1 MPTYDTSISRD
12 VSLDPLVPTPVAQE
26 IIKEMPKSSVIL
38 NNSRRVLMAS
48 QTLRQPVLSVLP
60 SAYWVTGDTGLK
72 QTGTADWANVTLTA
86 EELAVLIPI
95 PLAYLDDSQV
105 PIWDEVAPLVVE
117 AIGQKLDA
125 AALFGTDAPSSFPT
139 SIYSGCLAAGNV
151 VVKGAGST
159 ELSQNV
165 AYMGQLLAEDGFNV
179 NGFAAAPGFS
189 WQLVQLRGDDGP
201 IYQPALQDA
210 VGSRLYGFPIQE
222 VANGS
227 WDAGEALLIAGDW
240 TKSIVGV
247 RQDIT
252 FTKHTDG
259 IVSDAAGAVVYNAMQ
274 QDSVIYR
281 AVFRVGYAIANPE
294 TRTNTTDATR
304 YPFGVVQATT
314 ANS

>member
-1 MPTYDTSISRD
+1 MPTYNTSISRD
-12 VSLDPLVPTPVAQE
+12 ESSDPLVPTPVAQE
-26 IIKEMPKSSVIL
+26 IIKEMPKQSVIL
-38 NNSRRVLMAS
+38 NNSRRVVMAS

-72 QTGTADWANVTLTA
+72 QTGTADWNNVTLTA

-95 PLAYLDDSQV
+95 PLAYLDDAQV

-117 AIGQKLDA
+117 AIGSKLDA

-151 VVKGAGST
+151 VVKGASST
-159 ELSQNV
+159 DLAQNI

-179 NGFAAAPGFS
+179 SGFAAAPGLN
-189 WQLVQLRGDDGP
+189 WQLIQLRGDGAP

-222 VANGS
+222 VANGT
-227 WDAGEALLIAGDW
+227 WDASEALLIAGDW
-240 TKSIVGV
+240 SKSIVGV

-252 FTKHTDG
+252 FTRHTDG
-259 IVSDAAGAVVYNAMQ
+259 IVSDADGAVVYNAMQ

-281 AVFRVGYAIANPE
+281 AVFRVGFAIANPE
-294 TRTNTTDATR
+294 TRVNTTDGTR

>member
-1 MPTYDTSISRD
+1 MPTYNTAISRD
-12 VSLDPLVPTPVAQE
+12 GSNDPLVPTPVAQE
-26 IIKEMPKSSVIL
+26 IIKEMPKQSVIL
-38 NNSRRVLMAS
+38 ANSRRVVMAS

-72 QTGTADWANVTLTA
+72 QTGTADWNNVTLTA

-117 AIGQKLDA
+117 AIGAKLDS

-139 SIYSGCLAAGNV
+139 SIYSGCMAAGNV

-159 ELSQNV
+159 DLAQNV

-179 NGFAAAPGFS
+179 SGFAAAPGLN
-189 WQLVQLRGDDGP
+189 WQLIQLRGDGAP
-201 IYQPALQDA
+201 IYQPALQDS

-222 VANGS
+222 VANGA

-240 TKSIVGV
+240 SKSIVGV

-252 FTKHTDG
+252 FTRHTDG
-259 IVSDAAGAVVYNAMQ
+259 IVSDGSGAVVYNAMQ

-281 AVFRVGYAIANPE
+281 AVFRVGFAIANPE
-294 TRTNTTDATR
+294 TRVNSTDSTR

>member
-1 MPTYDTSISRD
+1 MPTYNTSISRD
-12 VSLDPLVPTPVAQE
+12 ESSDPLVPTPVAQE
-26 IIKEMPKSSVIL
+26 IIKEMPKQSVIL
-38 NNSRRVLMAS
+38 NNSRRVVMAS

-72 QTGTADWANVTLTA
+72 QTGTADWNNVTLTA

-95 PLAYLDDSQV
+95 PLAYLDDAQV

-117 AIGQKLDA
+117 AIGSKLDA

-139 SIYSGCLAAGNV
+139 SIYPGCLAAGNV
-151 VVKGAGST
+151 VVKGASST
-159 ELSQNV
+159 DLAQNI

-179 NGFAAAPGFS
+179 SGFAAAPGLN
-189 WQLVQLRGDDGP
+189 WQLIQLRGDGAP

-227 WDAGEALLIAGDW
+227 WDASEALLIAGDW
-240 TKSIVGV
+240 SKSIVGV

-252 FTKHTDG
+252 FTRHTDG
-259 IVSDAAGAVVYNAMQ
+259 IVSDADGAVVYNAMQ

-281 AVFRVGYAIANPE
+281 AVFRVGFAIANPE
-294 TRTNTTDATR
+294 TRVNSTDGTR

>member
-1 MPTYDTSISRD
+1 MSTYDAAITRD
-12 VSLDPLVPTPVAQE
+12 GSNDPLVPTPVAQE

-48 QTLRQPVLSVLP
+48 KTLRQPVMSVLP

-95 PLAYLDDSQV
+95 PLAYLDDAQV

-125 AALFGTDAPSSFPT
+125 AALFGTDAPASFPT

-151 VVKGAGST
+151 VVKGASST

-201 IYQPALQDA
+201 IYQPAMQDA

-227 WDAGEALLIAGDW
+227 WDASEALLIAGDW

-252 FTKHTDG
+252 FTRHTDG
-259 IVSDAAGAVVYNAMQ
+259 IVSDGNGAVVYNAMQ

-294 TRTNTTDATR
+294 TRTNTTDGTR